1 MDTET
6 LPQNTYTAQSQSNPY
21 ITIVR
26 DVQEAISPLST
37 GIVMAMIGFGFVVR
51 WYIREP
57 GNAIKRTI
65 DSVESLQNSIV
76 KTQDVLQKQTD
87 ALMSI
92 GHNDILVQTKI
103 SNLEVRLDT
112 LIGSIDKTSGE
123 THGKI
128 DKIHDDFKEL
138 FTELRRE
145 IMGKT

>member
-65 DSVESLQNSIV
+65 DSVESLQNSVI
-76 KTQDVLQKQTD
+76 KTQDTLQKQTN

-112 LIGSIDKTSGE
+112 LIGSIDKTSEE

-145 IMGKT
+145 ITGKT